1 MRALVRTPGDSFA
14 RAVSSQWPRPAIDVD
29 LAREQHR
36 EYCAALQDAGV
47 ELIELP
53 HDESHPDSCFVQDTA
68 VVWNGVAVM
77 ARFGE
82 ASREGEQEVVEQTL
96 RSLVTLRLF
105 PTPAPATL
113 EGGDVLVVGTRVVVG
128 LSARTNRAGFF
139 YLRDVLELEGAT
151 VEALSVPQGLHL
163 LSGCT
168 YLGQGVL
175 LVTDLYAGLPTFAA
189 LELIRVPPEEAYA
202 ANALGVCGSVIL
214 PGGFPRTAS
223 LLRDRGFHV
232 LSVPLTEFAKADGGA
247 TCLSLLF

>member
-1 MRALVRTPGDSFA
+1 MRALVRTPGDSFV
-14 RAVSSQWPRPAIDVD
+14 RAVSSQRPRPDIDVD
-29 LAREQHR
+29 LARTQHR
-36 EYCAALQDAGV
+36 EYCAALRAAGV

-53 HDESHPDSCFVQDTA
+53 PDESQPDSCFVQDTA

-82 ASREGEQEVVEQTL
+82 ASREGEQKSVEQTL
-96 RSLVTLRLF
+96 RALASLRLF
-105 PTPAPATL
+105 PTTAPATF
-113 EGGDVLVVGTRVVVG
+113 EGGDVLVIGTRVVVG
-128 LSARTNRAGFF
+128 LSARTNRAGF
-139 YLRDVLELEGAT
+139 YHLRDVLELEGAT

-175 LVTDLYAGLPTFAA
+175 LATDLYAGLSTFAA

-202 ANALGVCGSVIL
+202 ANALGVSGSIIL

-232 LSVPLTEFAKADGGA
+232 LPVPLTEFAKADGGA